1 MDFYLGMSRL
11 NIRVSCERTFLLN
24 FAFFRD
30 NVFFFEFHICSRHF
44 HSFSVEFS
52 YFLFRENFAV
62 EQNAKFF
69 SWKMRNFS
77 RNDFFSRWKPYW
89 ICNLNRRFWFNFVK
103 VDENDDYDRGLVGL
117 SNLGNTCY
125 MNAALQCLSNVPALT
140 NYFLE
145 CPDLVPRDIKPN
157 LSLAYR
163 LNYLSFNHSRSNR
176 DDNHS
181 YVLWFIYN
189 VVFLFVCTSN
199 HNSET
204 PWLIC
209 LKFWLGN
216 SIEPRNRECS

>member
-1 MDFYLGMSRL
+1 MFA
-11 NIRVSCERTFLLN
+11 TFSL
-24 FAFFRD
+24 
-30 NVFFFEFHICSRHF
+30 I
-44 HSFSVEFS
+44 
-52 YFLFRENFAV
+52 FRENFAV
-62 EQNAKFF
+62 ERNAKFVAKFF

-89 ICNLNRRFWFNFVK
+89 LCNLNRWFWFNFVK

-163 LNYLSFNHSRSNR
+163 LNYFSLKHSRSNI

-181 YVLWFIYN
+181 YVLWFPY
-189 VVFLFVCTSN
+189 L
-199 HNSET
+199 
-204 PWLIC
+204 
-209 LKFWLGN
+209 
-216 SIEPRNRECS
+216 